1 MIFTP
6 GKSDVAVVL
15 GPGGPVGT
23 AWLLGLAAGLRHA
36 GADLARA
43 DLIVGTSAGAIAG
56 AAIATGRDLD
66 ELAEVPTAP
75 PGERAG
81 DMSVM
86 PRVLEILNEPGA
98 DPREALRRV
107 GALALAA
114 DAPPEE
120 RHLAAMEHLAGT
132 RSWPDR
138 PLLITAVDA
147 AAGEPVV
154 WSGEDG
160 VPLHAAVAASSAA
173 PGYSAPITIGGRR
186 YLDGALGGGSNAH
199 LAAGAGTLIL
209 IEPLGAVF
217 PAAPVEAAV
226 WIGPDDAA
234 LEAFGPD
241 VGDRGRWGEVYKAGL
256 RQSADA
262 AGLLAPLLT

>member
-1 MIFTP
+1 MVFTH
-6 GKSDVAVVL
+6 GNTAVVL

-23 AWLLGLAAGLRHA
+23 AWLLGLAAGLRRA

-66 ELAEVPTAP
+66 ELAEVP

-81 DMSVM
+81 DPGVM
-86 PRVLEILNEPGA
+86 PRVFEILNEPGA
-98 DPREALRRV
+98 DPRDALRRV

-114 DAPPEE
+114 GALPEE
-120 RHLAAMEHLAGT
+120 RHLAAMEHLAGS

-138 PLLITAVDA
+138 PLLITAVDV

-154 WSGEDG
+154 WSRDDG

-173 PGYSAPITIGGRR
+173 PGYAAPVTIGGRR
-186 YLDGALGGGSNAH
+186 YMDGAFGGGSNAH
-199 LAAGAGTLIL
+199 LAAGTVVL
-209 IEPLGAVF
+209 IEPLAF
-217 PAAPVEAAV
+217 PGPPVEAAV
-226 WIGPDDAA
+226 RVGPDEAA

-241 VGDRGRWGEVYKAGL
+241 VGDRTRWNEVYEAGL
-256 RQSADA
+256 RQSAGA
-262 AGLLAPLLT
+262 AALIAPVLP